1 MTDQEIE
8 NLSLLDLYKQKSEA
22 NKKMKKTK
30 AGQLHKRLDDS
41 WKKRISEMQ
50 TKKKTAFAKMD
61 IKKWETIGTIQNQKC
76 NITVRLESPRTVA
89 IVQPIEV

>member
-8 NLSLLDLYKQKSEA
+8 NLSLLDLYREKSEA

-41 WKKRISEMQ
+41 WKKEFLKCKLRKRLRLQKWILRNGKPSALSKIRNAIS
-50 TKKKTAFAKMD
+50 
-61 IKKWETIGTIQNQKC
+61 
-76 NITVRLESPRTVA
+76 RLD
-89 IVQPIEV
+89 